1 MNPLTPIRN
10 IMSTDL
16 ITLSPEAPLYEA
28 KNIFETNNIH
38 HIPVVEDKKLVG
50 LVSHSDFLKLLDR
63 QDPVVDMDNMTV
75 NDIMT
80 EHLGKLST
88 DDTLRTA
95 VDLFTLNYFH
105 ALPVVEDGELVGII
119 TTHDVLNELNKEV
132 PKLSDYYSNQ

>member
-1 MNPLTPIRN
+1 MNPLTPIAN

-16 ITLSPEAPLYEA
+16 ITLSPDAPLYKA
-28 KNIFETNNIH
+28 KIIFETNNIH
-38 HIPVVEDKKLVG
+38 HIPVVEYKKLVG
-50 LVSHSDFLKLLDR
+50 ILSHSDFLKLLDR
-63 QDPVVDMDNMTV
+63 EDPVVDMDNMTV

-80 EHLGKLST
+80 EHLGKLQP

-132 PKLSDYYSNQ
+132 PNLSDYRKN

>member
-1 MNPLTPIRN
+1 MNPLTRIGS
-10 IMSTDL
+10 IMTTDL
-16 ITLSPEAPLYEA
+16 ITLTPDAPLYKA
-28 KNIFETNNIH
+28 KTIFETNNIH

-50 LVSHSDFLKLLDR
+50 LLSHSDFLKLLDR

-80 EHLGKLST
+80 EHLGKLGP
-88 DDTLRTA
+88 DDSLRTA

-105 ALPVVEDGELVGII
+105 ALPVVEDGDLIGIV

-132 PKLSDYYSNQ
+132 PNLSDYRKNN